1 MPKGCNV
8 SHPEFLTAIL
18 DNPADDHPRLVY
30 ADWLDEQCDPRGEFI
45 RVQCRLAKA
54 RGKDR
59 CLFELETRE
68 GELLHEFAAAWAGP
82 IADLVDWWAF
92 HRGFV
97 EEIGTAGDRFLAHAD
112 DLFRRAPIQEIHF
125 SNIGRLEA
133 VADCPYVG
141 RVPFVDLSGNRLGD
155 VGIRHLACSPNLAG
169 VRVLNLSTTG
179 IGDDGALA
187 LAGANHL
194 ANLSELYLGNNR
206 IGDTGAGALAG
217 STRLGSLT
225 ALFLNDNNISR
236 EGRRILSR
244 RFGNRAHF

>member
-1 MPKGCNV
+1 M

-54 RGKDR
+54 GGKDR

-68 GELLHEFAAAWAGP
+68 GELLHEFAATWAEP
-82 IADLVDWWAF
+82 IAGLVDWWAF

-97 EEIGTAGDRFLAHAD
+97 EEIGTAAHRFLVHAD
-112 DLFRRAPIQEIHF
+112 DLFRQAPIREIHF
-125 SNIGRLEA
+125 SDIGKLED
-133 VADCPYVG
+133 VAGCPYVG
-141 RVPFVDLSGNRLGD
+141 RAPFVDFSGNRLGD
-155 VGIRHLACSPNLAG
+155 IGIRHLAGSPNLDG

-187 LAGANHL
+187 LGGASYL
-194 ANLSELYLGNNR
+194 ASLSELYLGNNR

-217 STRLGSLT
+217 SIHLRRLN

-236 EGRRILSR
+236 GGRRVLSR
-244 RFGNRAHF
+244 RFGNRVHF